1 MNQATPS
8 MADDSL
14 PANTVPTPGIA
25 DATRSA
31 GEDRYRVLV
40 ELAPFCLF
48 EIGLDGNI
56 LWANQAGLEFAG
68 LSDAQAVAGVAYASI
83 IGQSATEHVD
93 RWLQEAF
100 SGTTCRFEFASGST
114 NIRHCKA
121 SLVPIRDTQG
131 KVIRLIGVAED
142 ITERKQME
150 YALTA
155 SEERFR
161 TVADYT
167 LDWEYWEGPQHEL
180 LYMSPS
186 CEGITGY
193 TREDFFADPSLLMRI
208 TYPEDMA
215 LLQSHR
221 REVGKDEDGALE
233 YRTMHRDGSVRWI
246 EHGCHPVHSANG
258 QFRGRRVSN
267 RDVTERKR
275 AEARAKDLLH
285 VAQRTYG
292 LILAGGR
299 GTRLKQLTD
308 GRSKPAVPF
317 GGKLKIIDF
326 PLSNCVNSGIRRV
339 GVLTQYKAQSLIRHI
354 ERGWGFL
361 EPSLNEYIDVVPA
374 QQQINAGWYSGTADA
389 VYQNLGLLD
398 EADPS
403 YVLILAGDHIYKMDY
418 TRILAD
424 HVNSAA
430 DLTVACIELPIQDV
444 SGFGVMAVD
453 DHARVTAFEEK
464 PAQPTP
470 IPGNPG
476 YALVSMGIYV
486 FNSDFLREQL
496 RQDAANEQSSHDF
509 GRDFIPRVIHSHHV
523 QAHRFMDSCVNMVQ
537 GRPYWRDV
545 GTVDAYWEANIDLTH
560 VEPDLN
566 LYDDDWPILGVDERS
581 APAKFVF
588 RERGLRGMALDS
600 LVSNGCIVS
609 GARVCGSVLFTK
621 VRVAEYS
628 LIEDSVLL
636 PEVVVGRNVVLKR
649 AVVDNG
655 CIIPDGFQVGIN
667 PDADRARFHVTPRG
681 ITLITPEMLGQPTHR
696 VM

>member
-1 MNQATPS
+1 MF
-8 MADDSL
+8 DDSL
-14 PANTVPTPGIA
+14 PANTVPSPGIA
-25 DATRSA
+25 DATGCT

-40 ELAPFCLF
+40 EQAPFYLF

-56 LWANQAGLEFAG
+56 LWANQAALEFVG
-68 LSDAQAVAGVAYASI
+68 LSDAQSIAGVTCISI
-83 IGQSATEHVD
+83 MGKSTTEQVD
-93 RWLQEAF
+93 RWVHEAI
-100 SGTTCRFEFASGST
+100 SGTSCHFEFSSGST

-121 SLVPIRDTQG
+121 SLVPIKDAQG
-131 KVIRLIGVAED
+131 KVTRLMGVAQD
-142 ITERKQME
+142 ITERKQIE
-150 YALTA
+150 DALAA

-167 LDWEYWEGPQHEL
+167 LDWEYWDGPEHKL

-193 TREDFFADPSLLMRI
+193 TREEFFADPSLLMRI
-208 TYPEDMA
+208 THPQDMA

-221 REVGKDEDGALE
+221 SEVGRDEDGALE
-233 YRTMHRDGSVRWI
+233 YRIVHRDGSVRWI

-258 QFRGRRVSN
+258 LFRGRRISN
-267 RDVTERKR
+267 RDVTERKK
-275 AEARAKDLLH
+275 AEARANDLLH

-299 GTRLKQLTD
+299 GTRLQQLTD

-430 DLTVACIELPIQDV
+430 DLTVACIELPLQDV

-453 DHARVTAFEEK
+453 DDARVTAFEEK

-470 IPGNPG
+470 IPGNPD
-476 YALVSMGIYV
+476 YALASMGIYV

-496 RQDAANEQSSHDF
+496 RQDAADEQSSHDF
-509 GRDFIPRVIHSHHV
+509 GRDLIPRLIHSHHV
-523 QAHRFMDSCVNMVQ
+523 QAHRFTDSCVNMNE

-560 VEPDLN
+560 VVPDLN
-566 LYDDDWPILGVDERS
+566 LYDHDWPILGAHERA

-588 RERGLRGMALDS
+588 RDRDLHGIALDS
-600 LVSNGCIVS
+600 LVSSGCIVS
-609 GARVCGSVLFTK
+609 GATVSGSVLFSK

-636 PEVVVGRNVVLKR
+636 PEVVVGRNVILKR

-655 CIIPDGFQVGIN
+655 CIIPDGLQVGIDR
-667 PDADRARFHVTPRG
+667 DADSTRFHVTPRG

-696 VM
+696 VV